1 MMVGKWGTV
10 GFSNHKLSLATG
22 RNGWLSGT
30 ALGGIG
36 ALTAGAG
43 AAALGLPQI
52 ALANPTDGHVAA
64 GNVNIVTVSPN
75 QLDIVQSSKKA
86 IINWGD
92 FSIGSGETTNFLQPG
107 RNSWTLNRVT
117 GGNPSEILGSLN
129 ANGNVLLLNQNG
141 ILFGPHSRIDVGGLV
156 ASTANIKDTDFLNDR
171 FRFDSAPQ
179 GSTVI
184 NQGHITVAEGGLAAF
199 VAPGVQNS
207 GVIEAKLGKV
217 SLASG
222 TAFTLDLY
230 GDGLVSLAL
239 DGEVTQA
246 PVGPDGT
253 PLPAL
258 VTNDGRITADG
269 GRVLLTAEAAKGVV
283 DSVINTSGVIEA
295 KSVGRDAKGTIVL
308 AGGDNGLV
316 EVSGKLNASGAEAG
330 SVGGTVEVTG
340 DLVWLTDGAKLGR
353 PSLGQGR
360 SLGREWRQ
368 RRNLRQGGLGLL
380 RIGRSDGGGRQGRLR
395 AVRPAQRHLLEWRR
409 GGVAGQSVP
418 VRRHAEHGFQLRHRR
433 HQQHQCR
440 YHRPGRSEHHL
451 QRRHQYR
458 RRLQLHVP
466 GRAGHRP

>member
-1 MMVGKWGTV
+1 
-10 GFSNHKLSLATG
+10 LSA
-22 RNGWLSGT
+22 
-30 ALGGIG
+30 
-36 ALTAGAG
+36 
-43 AAALGLPQI
+43 
-52 ALANPTDGHVAA
+52 AA

-117 GGNPSEILGSLN
+117 GGNPSEILGSLH

-141 ILFGPHSRIDVGGLV
+141 ILFGPNSRIDVGGLV
-156 ASTANIKDTDFLNDR
+156 ASTANIKDTDFLSDR
-171 FRFDSAPQ
+171 FRFEGAPQ

-199 VAPGVQNS
+199 VAPGVANS

-283 DSVINTSGVIEA
+283 DSVINMSGVIEA

-316 EVSGKLNASGAEAG
+316 EVSGKLNASSAEAG
-330 SVGGTVEVTG
+330 SARADREIAPVDDRLFARLHDVELVGRDG
-340 DLVWLTDGAKLGR
+340 DDVDR
-353 PSLGQGR
+353 P
-360 SLGREWRQ
+360 
-368 RRNLRQGGLGLL
+368 RRHMAVG
-380 RIGRSDGGGRQGRLR
+380 RIG
-395 AVRPAQRHLLEWRR
+395 
-409 GGVAGQSVP
+409 
-418 VRRHAEHGFQLRHRR
+418 
-433 HQQHQCR
+433 
-440 YHRPGRSEHHL
+440 
-451 QRRHQYR
+451 
-458 RRLQLHVP
+458 
-466 GRAGHRP
+466 